1 MKELAIVSGKGGVG
15 KSAISASLG
24 ALLMDTHT
32 VVFADADVDAP
43 NLALF
48 FDAEQRTSRDIRAS
62 EKAFIDYTRCAGC
75 HACAE
80 ACRFSSIAASGG
92 APVIIPYS
100 CEGCGACAIV
110 CPEGAIEIKS
120 VVNGR
125 IRVSEADGAVIV
137 TGELV
142 IGESSSGRLVD
153 EVKREA
159 RKEAERVKADLM
171 IIDGPPGIGCPVI
184 AAIRGSDYVI
194 AATEPTPAA
203 ASDLRRLLEVIGR
216 FGTPCGVVINKADL
230 HAASRDAIRELARV
244 NGLAVLAEIPYDR
257 SVPEAIADA
266 KPVVIAYPGAPSS
279 AALRTLADRLK
290 GRIIDKEDR
299 LPSSPG

>member
-1 MKELAIVSGKGGVG
+1 MKEIVIVSGKGGVG

-32 VVFADADVDAP
+32 AVFADADVDAP

-48 FDAEQRTSRDIRAS
+48 FDAKQRTSRDIRAS
-62 EKAFIDYTRCAGC
+62 EKAFIDYAKCTGC
-75 HACAE
+75 LACAE
-80 ACRFSSIAASGG
+80 ACSFSSIAVSGS

-110 CPEGAIEIKS
+110 CPAGAIEIKS

-125 IRVSEADGAVIV
+125 IRVSEADGTVIV

-153 EVKREA
+153 EVKKAA
-159 RKEAERVKADLM
+159 RKEAERLKAAL
-171 IIDGPPGIGCPVI
+171 IITDGPPGIGCPVI
-184 AAIRGSDYVI
+184 AAVKGSDYVI

-203 ASDLRRLLEVIGR
+203 ARDLRRLLEVIKH
-216 FGTPCGVVINKADL
+216 FKTPCGVVINKADL
-230 HAASRDAIRELARV
+230 HTASRDAIREFAGM
-244 NGLAVLAEIPYDR
+244 NGLAILAEIPYDR
-257 SVPEAIADA
+257 SVPEAIAAA
-266 KPVVIAYPGAPSS
+266 KPVVIAYPDAPSS
-279 AALRTLADRLK
+279 AVLRELTDRLK
-290 GRIIDKEDR
+290 EGVIDER
-299 LPSSPG
+299 EQLRNTPG

>member
-1 MKELAIVSGKGGVG
+1 MKEIVIVSGKGGVG

-24 ALLMDTHT
+24 TLLMEQHT

-48 FDAEQRTSRDIRAS
+48 FNAEQRTSQDIRAS
-62 EKAFIDYTRCAGC
+62 EKAFIDYTKCTGC

-80 ACRFSSIAASGG
+80 ACRFSSIALSGET
-92 APVIIPYS
+92 PVVIPYS

-110 CPEGAIEIKS
+110 CPEGAIAIDG

-125 IRVSEADGAVIV
+125 IRVSEAGGTVIV

-142 IGESSSGRLVD
+142 IGESSTGRLVD
-153 EVKREA
+153 EVKRAA
-159 RKEAERVKADLM
+159 RKEAERIQADL
-171 IIDGPPGIGCPVI
+171 IITDGPPGIGCPVI
-184 AAIRGSDYVI
+184 AAVRGNDYVI

-203 ASDLRRLLEVIGR
+203 ASDLRRLLEVIWH
-216 FGTPCGVVINKADL
+216 FKMPCGIVINKADL
-230 HAASRDAIRELARV
+230 HRASRDAILEFAKAKGV
-244 NGLAVLAEIPYDR
+244 AVLAEIPYDR

-266 KPVVIAYPGAPSS
+266 KPVVTAFPGAPSS
-279 AALRTLADRLK
+279 AALRTLAYRLK
-290 GRIIDKEDR
+290 GDVIDKPER
-299 LPSSPG
+299 LRSKPG